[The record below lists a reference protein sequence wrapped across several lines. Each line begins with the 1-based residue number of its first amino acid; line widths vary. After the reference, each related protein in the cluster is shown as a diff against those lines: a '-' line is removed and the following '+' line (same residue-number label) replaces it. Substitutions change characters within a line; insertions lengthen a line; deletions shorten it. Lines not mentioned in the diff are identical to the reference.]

1 MSSAAL
7 PAFAQS
13 AATAACAGTADT
25 AAATAG
31 SGIDTPPLLE
41 IDGPRATLRL
51 NRPSQHNR
59 IDPDDVPV
67 MHAHLDTAL
76 TRPEVRALVFAG
88 AGVRT
93 FSSGYTLNAIL
104 ERVADR
110 SFEALLDRIEALP
123 LPTVATLHGGVYG
136 GSTDLAL
143 CCDLRIGVPASRMF
157 MPAVRLGLHY
167 YPSGLRRYVA
177 RIGLSAANKL
187 FLTGETIDAQEML
200 RIGFLTD
207 LVPAEALGDT
217 VTRYVN
223 AFAQADRHTLAMT
236 KRSLAELADGSAD
249 PAMLQRRHLDSLAS
263 PVLRERL
270 ARRLER

>member
-7 PAFAQS
+7 PTPASSAIPSS
-13 AATAACAGTADT
+13 AAAPSAPV
-25 AAATAG
+25 
-31 SGIDTPPLLE
+31 SGGDTPPLLE
-41 IDGPRATLRL
+41 IDGARATLRL

-59 IDPDDVPV
+59 IDPDDVAV
-67 MHAHLDTAL
+67 MHAHLDAAL
-76 TRPEVRALVFAG
+76 ARPEVRALVFAG
-88 AGVRT
+88 SGVRT

-104 ERVADR
+104 DRVADR
-110 SFEALLDRIEALP
+110 SFETLLDRIESLP

-143 CCDLRIGVPASRMF
+143 CCDLRVGVPASRMF

-167 YPSGLRRYVA
+167 YPSGLRRFVT
-177 RIGLSAANKL
+177 RLGLSSATKL
-187 FLTGETIDAQEML
+187 FLTGETLDADEML

-223 AFAQADRHTLAMT
+223 AFALADRHTLAMT
-236 KRSLAELADGSAD
+236 KRSLTELAGGRAD
-249 PAMLQRRHLDSLAS
+249 PVMLERRHLDSLAS

-270 ARRLER
+270 ARRLEH